1 MHRLSPCDIG
11 TRDFA
16 RMGEGLAVSTPQP
29 PWGPPGPEPRNWR
42 AGPPPSGGPA
52 WDQLFE
58 LDDVRRPVPRQQ
70 NSPWGPKLV
79 LGAIALVVVVV
90 IAAVVG
96 WLLTRDSDE
105 RSSAPTSSVAPTPS
119 VDPEVAQA
127 QSRLS
132 SLLPN
137 GYSQGSCEPTKPTAG
152 GLAALSCKQN
162 TDAGG
167 PVVATFTL
175 AKDKAGLD
183 SALNNVIGGSTVV
196 ECPGRIQ
203 SPGPWRRNATPQ
215 QVSGTVF
222 CGYVGRQPVVA
233 WSDVARLLV
242 GEVHGR
248 ADGSPLTE
256 LYAWWSSHS

>member
-1 MHRLSPCDIG
+1 
-11 TRDFA
+11 
-16 RMGEGLAVSTPQP
+16 MGEGIGVSTPQP
-29 PWGPPGPEPRNWR
+29 PWGPPGPDPRDWR
-42 AGPPPSGGPA
+42 AAPPPSGGPA

-58 LDDVRRPVPRQQ
+58 LDDARRPVARQQ
-70 NSPWGPKLV
+70 NSPRGPKLV

-96 WLLTRDSDE
+96 WLVTRDSNE
-105 RSSAPTSSVAPTPS
+105 HSSAPTSSVSPTPS

-132 SLLPN
+132 GLLPA
-137 GYSQGSCEPTKPTAG
+137 GYSPGSCEPTEPPPG
-152 GLAALSCKQN
+152 GLAAVSCKQN

-167 PVVATFTL
+167 PVAATFTL
-175 AKDKAGLD
+175 GKDKAALD
-183 SALNNVIGGSTVV
+183 SALGKVIGSSTAV

-215 QVSGTVF
+215 QVSGTLF

-233 WSDVARLLV
+233 WSDVAKLLV
-242 GEVHGR
+242 GEVRGG
-248 ADGSPLTE
+248 ADRPPLTE
-256 LYAWWSSHS
+256 LYRWWSSHS